1 MVAKSKVLKRAKA
14 KVAASKKNG
23 TYIGAKALKNKLVK
37 GGKSEAYA
45 GAIVGNIARKK
56 YGKAGAIALAA
67 QGKRKNKG

>member
-1 MVAKSKVLKRAKA
+1 MVTKSKALKKAKA

-23 TYIGAKALKNKLVK
+23 TYIGAKALKSKLVK

-56 YGKAGAIALAA
+56 YGKDGAAALSKAG
-67 QGKRKNKG
+67 RNK

>member
-1 MVAKSKVLKRAKA
+1 MVTKSKVLKKAKA

-45 GAIVGNIARKK
+45 GAIVGKIAREK
-56 YGKAGAIALAA
+56 YGKDGAAALSKE
-67 QGKRKNKG
+67 GKNK